1 MKATTAPM
9 DTHLAGDLTKMTLC
23 CQVTRRDNQVFR
35 MTTHDQDVE
44 YPAGSGVI
52 YSSSF
57 GSIPNAVDISTDY
70 SVATQ
75 NYFGFWDDAEVS
87 ETDMIVGKFNGAD
100 VRIFLLNWSDTS
112 ATMGQIK
119 EFRGNFGQAS
129 LTKQGFFQ
137 IELRS
142 MMQKLQQLLGSYYS
156 QTCQH
161 SLGDSKCRVPIKPDD
176 ILRDTDYVLGQI
188 VKVPDIVPAPDSSA
202 YHDRIFT
209 CTTPGH
215 TDVVAPP
222 YDYTVGNMTTDGTAV
237 FTASEAWTRAGTVAA
252 GTQTTAGDKHKFNVT
267 LTEAR
272 AVDGWFAAGA
282 LTWETGNNADLP
294 PIEVKGWTQTGA
306 IMQLRY
312 ATPFAPQP
320 GDKFR
325 VYKGCNL
332 FLSGCKGFNNVINR
346 LGFDNIP
353 GEIAILG
360 YGIGDGNVSVG
371 T

>member
-1 MKATTAPM
+1 VKAATAPM

-23 CQVTRRDNQVFR
+23 CQVTRKDAQVFR
-35 MTTHDQDVE
+35 FTTHDQDVE
-44 YPAGSGVI
+44 YPAGSGLI

-57 GSIPNAVDISTDY
+57 GSIPNAIDTNTDY

-87 ETDMIVGKFNGAD
+87 ETDMIGGKFNGAD
-100 VRIFLLNWSDTS
+100 VRIFLVNWSDTS
-112 ATMGQIK
+112 ATMGQVK

-176 ILRDTDYVLGQI
+176 VQRDTDYVLGQI
-188 VKVPDIVPAPDSSA
+188 VKVPDMIPTPDSSA

-215 TDVVAPP
+215 TDVSAPF
-222 YDYTVGNMTTDGTAV
+222 YDYAVGNTTTDGTAA
-237 FTASEAWTRAGTVAA
+237 FTAAEAWTRAGIVAA
-252 GTQTTAGDKHKFNVT
+252 GTQTTAADKHSFNVT
-267 LTEAR
+267 LTEPR
-272 AVDGWFAAGA
+272 AIDGWFSAGV
-282 LTWETGNNADLP
+282 LTFETGLNAGISL
-294 PIEVKGWTQTGA
+294 EVKNWTASGA
-306 IMQLRY
+306 IMGLRY
-312 ATPFAPQP
+312 ALPFVPVA
-320 GDKFR
+320 GDKFS
-325 VYKGCNL
+325 VYAGCNL
-332 FLSGCKGFNNVINR
+332 FKSGCKKFNNIINR
-346 LGFDNIP
+346 LGFDDIT